1 MYAFFSAL
9 LAACV
14 VLTLGLTETVTHWAM
29 LVLIGLGSWLVL
41 YFVLKMTVSR
51 IKGKSVGEG
60 FSEALGDIG
69 GGFGDGAS
77 CGSGGCGSGGGS
89 D

>member
-14 VLTLGLTETVTHWAM
+14 VLALGLTETVTTWWV

-41 YFVLKMTVSR
+41 YFVLKVIGSLVN
-51 IKGKSVGEG
+51 GGSVGEG
-60 FSEALGDIG
+60 LADAVGDIG
-69 GGFGDGAS
+69 GGFGGDGAS
-77 CGSGGCGSGGGS
+77 CGSGGCGSGGG